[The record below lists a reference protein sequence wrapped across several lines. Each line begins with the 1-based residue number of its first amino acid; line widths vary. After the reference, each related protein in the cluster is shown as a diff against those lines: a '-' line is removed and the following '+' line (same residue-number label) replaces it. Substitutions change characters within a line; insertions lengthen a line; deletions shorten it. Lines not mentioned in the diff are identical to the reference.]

1 MNLNCL
7 LILLIVI
14 LIICI
19 IIRILHKHE
28 SFKGLVNRQIM
39 NTPQQFSTT
48 SEISEKQQ
56 VSENPENPNDDIA
69 NQTVINLNKIN
80 NETNEKIETFL
91 FLDSPFKS
99 SINYILINIENLILK
114 LFKTKHGYIIT
125 NKETNKIY
133 VPYKQKLQPV
143 PFNPYI
149 PISRIPKYIYMNII
163 PYKNNGFYL
172 RKGDYY
178 YYYNK
183 YNDGLYSW
191 YHWDNYN
198 NKKKTRNLIEGL
210 YEKIKHLEEKA
221 FKNPPPQPSKPNPP
235 PKQEIPMITIN
246 NTNSSNSANPQK
258 SLEEQLNKLPIIE
271 SNESSTSNILSN
283 TNMIKN
289 TNLNN
294 KINDAPHEEL
304 DKVINNYKEM
314 ENKNS
319 IPEPE
324 QQEIQQSE
332 SEQIKDINPDEVLN
346 IINSKNKNNI
356 SEPEQQEIQPELEQ
370 TKEAELP
377 KIPKETFWSKFGF

>member
-1 MNLNCL
+1 MNA
-7 LILLIVI
+7 
-14 LIICI
+14 
-19 IIRILHKHE
+19 
-28 SFKGLVNRQIM
+28 
-39 NTPQQFSTT
+39 PQS
-48 SEISEKQQ
+48 SEKQENPEKQ
-56 VSENPENPNDDIA
+56 QISENPEKQQIPENPENPNDDIA

-80 NETNEKIETFL
+80 NETNEKVETFL
-91 FLDSPFKS
+91 FFDSPFKS

-149 PISRIPKYIYMNII
+149 PVSRIPKYVYMNII

-191 YHWDNYN
+191 YHWNNYN

-221 FKNPPPQPSKPNPP
+221 FKNPPSQQSKPNSP

-246 NTNSSNSANPQK
+246 NTNSSSSNPQR
-258 SLEEQLNKLPIIE
+258 SLEEQINKLPVIE

-289 TNLNN
+289 ANLDN

-304 DKVINNYKEM
+304 DKAINDYNEI
-314 ENKNS
+314 EAKNS

-324 QQEIQQSE
+324 EIQQPVIQQPIETKPKQPE
-332 SEQIKDINPDEVLN
+332 SEQPESKQPESEQQKDINPDEVLD
-346 IINSKNKNNI
+346 IINSENKT
-356 SEPEQQEIQPELEQ
+356 EPEQLKLEQ
-370 TKEAELP
+370 NKKAELLE
-377 KIPKETFWSKFGF
+377 IPKETFWSKFGF